1 MVRSCGI
8 KICSGR
14 GRRRCKGLKSVCI
27 LIVGAASP
35 WFNKETEDQERRK
48 LATEKE
54 KRSDS
59 DTSTILESR

>member
-27 LIVGAASP
+27 IVG
-35 WFNKETEDQERRK
+35 FNKETEDQERRK